1 MLIMTGFLLVIC
13 AGAKFCLWVDMSGR
27 AEVRGSKAPKS
38 LCLQEPQKSLDNGNR
53 DSSRISH
60 LEDMGRGREGP
71 RVPGD

>member
-1 MLIMTGFLLVIC
+1 
-13 AGAKFCLWVDMSGR
+13 MSGR

-60 LEDMGRGREGP
+60 LEVMGRGREGP